1 MIYSNKKYN
10 EFKRYLGNN
19 IRIHREDNGISQEDL
34 AKAILLE
41 TADIINLEEGKENP
55 TAKTILKVS
64 CGLEIDPCTLLDTIY
79 EEDESGKRVCI
90 SSFNICDKQ
99 LTKEEKKKLYDE
111 MVASGKHT
119 PPDQR

>member
-34 AKAILLE
+34 AKASLLE
-41 TADIINLEEGKENP
+41 LTYIINLEEGKENP

-90 SSFNICDKQ
+90 SSFSICDDQ
-99 LTKEEKKKLYDE
+99 LTKEEKQRIYDE
-111 MVASGKHT
+111 MVKSGKYT
-119 PPDQR
+119 PPDKR